1 MKTFTFAI
9 HPYIIKKYN
18 SLFENIMNEYQI
30 TQAEIDVLAFLAN
43 NPEYN
48 HAQDIVDIRGISK
61 GHVSIAI
68 EKLVSKKYVERAI
81 DTCNRRCNT
90 LKVTENAKKLVE
102 DIQEV
107 QRCFEDMA
115 YQGMSEEEIEEYFYW
130 LRRVY
135 YNLGGGKNE

>member
-18 SLFENIMNEYQI
+18 SLFERMIQNYQI
-30 TQAEIDVLAFLAN
+30 TQVEIDVLAFLAN

-48 HAQDIVDIRGISK
+48 HAQDIVNIRGISK

-68 EKLVSKKYVERAI
+68 EKLVSKKYLKRDI
-81 DTCNRRCNT
+81 DPINRRCNI
-90 LKVTENAKKLVE
+90 LKVTKQAEELIKE
-102 DIQEV
+102 IQSI
-107 QRCFEDMA
+107 QKCFEEMA
-115 YQGMSEEEIEEYFYW
+115 YKGMSEDELEQYHYW

-135 YNLGGGKNE
+135 QNLGGGKCE